1 MVLFWAKTFLEKV
14 LILYLYSLNHKQ
26 QEKSWDPQILLWAT
40 GGFGVKKFDLDPST
54 ATQLQQTF
62 SSLRDWFFSN
72 MMVEYM
78 ILHKTSWSISFILF
92 LIVFNFQI
100 TRQALHYPQ
109 SWRTGEVTVS
119 MGKEIAK
126 VTAHSHILNVFAI
139 PCFHHERESSRLFI

>member
-54 ATQLQQTF
+54 ATNIFFIERLI
-62 SSLRDWFFSN
+62 FSN